1 MASLLILATAIVSH
15 QNLHILKFR
24 KTIVWTLP
32 HSVTFLRLIEPNIFE
47 KLPFMKLSLSPD
59 VKPGEPYQF
68 LASSSTGIEND
79 AEEVVERGEKAA
91 THLTNHPNSFKHKF
105 RTKISHKSDT
115 KRTTVTVLPPRF
127 KSQLAFGQTTTTQK
141 ILDFKDSSE

>member
-1 MASLLILATAIVSH
+1 
-15 QNLHILKFR
+15 
-24 KTIVWTLP
+24 
-32 HSVTFLRLIEPNIFE
+32 
-47 KLPFMKLSLSPD
+47 MKLSLSPV
-59 VKPGEPYQF
+59 VKPSEPHQF

-127 KSQLAFGQTTTTQK
+127 KSQLAFGQTTTISWTLK
-141 ILDFKDSSE
+141 IPPNENKFWWNIKIETRG